1 MGFCSL
7 CDLVRLKGRREV
19 LGMKMPTPM
28 TFPTL
33 ATRKTTKGV
42 HEVIKSKLLHWVDA

>member
-7 CDLVRLKGRREV
+7 CEGGSRNENAES
-19 LGMKMPTPM
+19 TPM